1 LASISQVFE
10 RRSEWKM
17 AELHVIG
24 QLVSGTGFRAGSCLF
39 CKFNVECGAGWKVLG
54 GAESGQTQSAWATR
68 CLGLEKGQWF
78 WSHPVDVHFATKGV
92 QGWPKIV
99 CQVSS
104 TTKFVKLCQIVD
116 FYQILW
122 KKIQS
127 NFVEDILSYIVE
139 NILSSFVEDI
149 LSKFVKET
157 LSKFVKESVRKKNC
171 QIVEF
176 CQANIVAQIL
186 SGFVKQ
192 AVKYFQA
199 NNVQQTV
206 KFCQANSVQ

>member
-104 TTKFVKLCQIVD
+104 ATKVVNLCQID
-116 FYQILW
+116 FCQILW

-127 NFVEDILSYIVE
+127 NFVEDILSYIVDD
-139 NILSSFVEDI
+139 ILSSFVEDI

-157 LSKFVKESVRKKNC
+157 LSKFVKESVRRKKLSNC
-171 QIVEF
+171 R
-176 CQANIVAQIL
+176 IL
-186 SGFVKQ
+186 SSKHCR
-192 AVKYFQA
+192 
-199 NNVQQTV
+199 T
-206 KFCQANSVQ
+206 NSVRFC